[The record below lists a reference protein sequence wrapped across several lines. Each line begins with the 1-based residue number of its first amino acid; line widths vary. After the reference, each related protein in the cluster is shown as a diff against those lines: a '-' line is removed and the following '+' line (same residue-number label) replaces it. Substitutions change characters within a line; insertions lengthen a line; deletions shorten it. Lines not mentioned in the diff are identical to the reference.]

1 MKKIT
6 YILFLFAFI
15 TNVSFAQTTENF
27 EDETAHATSFTSN
40 SQTFNVTSSNET
52 YNIFVTGTSDSGTT
66 NTCLGCGWGG
76 SSADN
81 KFLDNNGTSDGA
93 NNGTNFTIKTN
104 GGTIINVKSLYLYT
118 ATNNAV
124 SQSHSGTLTIT
135 GKLGGVTIYTI
146 TKSSGFNTNVGVA
159 NGFTLIDFATEGGNQ
174 SSNIDELVFSG
185 SGNLDYMALD
195 AFRWDFGATNT
206 APVIG
211 NTVAGQTVNDNAT
224 ITPFS
229 SITTTD
235 ADGDNLTATIT
246 LDNNA
251 KGLITGADSFNG
263 TSYVMNSR
271 SPGLMQAALQALSFN
286 PTDNRSASAEETTFT
301 VEIND
306 GTDTDSDDT
315 TTVISSAVAPTVNSV
330 SVPSNAT
337 YTAGQNLDFTVN
349 FNENIN
355 VTGTPL
361 LNLTIGSVTK
371 QAAFIGGSGSASL
384 LFRYTVQN
392 GDNDNNGIAL
402 GSLALNAGTL
412 RDSGGAN
419 ANLTLNSVGNT
430 TSVLVDAVD
439 PTVTS
444 VTVPANATYIAG
456 QNLDFTVNFNENIT
470 VSTTSGTPQIAI
482 TIGATVRQASYISG
496 SGGSA
501 LLFRYT
507 VQNGDND
514 TDGIAVGTL
523 ASNGGTLRD
532 AAGNNANLTL
542 NSVGST
548 TSVLVDAS
556 APTVS
561 SVSVPSNATYIAGQN
576 LDFTV
581 NFNENITVSTT
592 SGTPQIAIT
601 IGATV
606 RQASYISG
614 SGGSALLFR
623 YTVQNGDND
632 TDGIAVGTLAS
643 NGGTLRDAAGNNANL
658 TLNSVGSTTSVLVD
672 ANVPSLSSSSPA
684 DGAVS
689 IGKSSNITLTF
700 NENIAFG
707 TGNIQ
712 VIDVTDGSNSFAIN
726 VASATTQVAING
738 AVLTINPSSDLDYNS
753 NYAIQIA
760 TTAITDASGN
770 NFAGITDN
778 TTLDFTTE
786 VAPGTGKYL
795 NFDGNDD
802 VVDMG
807 SSMSPVLDAIN
818 TFTVEAKVRTTTTTG
833 LGVIAGIYDYPS
845 TATGMQ
851 FLLRRDGANYIF
863 WIDHGTGFRNVVATG
878 AVTPN
883 VWQHVAGTWDGTNM
897 RIYVDGVLINTA
909 SEAASSFRTL
919 TGVNL
924 AIGTNA
930 HGESFTGDIDEVRI
944 WSKVR
949 TVGEILT
956 NKDGEISN
964 TETGL
969 LAYYQFNQGT
979 GEANNASVTN
989 LTDNSVNNYTG
1000 TLSNFAL
1007 SGISSNWLSPALIWT
1022 GATDNNWD
1030 TATNWNKSVLPSSA
1044 ADVTIPGSLSNYPTA
1059 TNAVTINSLNVASGA
1074 SIIANNTFTTT
1085 TSATYSRNLTGSRW
1099 YMMGAPVVGE
1109 TYDNTWAAANSIAT
1123 GSTSS
1128 SNYGVSTYDFQQ
1140 NDATTGS
1147 WTYLQTNNTN
1157 NGTFINGKG
1166 YGIIRSGN
1174 GDVSFTGTGINNTQV
1189 NISTSVLNGTY
1200 HLIANPFL
1208 GYVSIDDIFLDN
1220 DELQELDTDLFFWD
1234 GSSYIT
1240 RSSGA
1245 DSSFEIAPGQGFF
1258 IRSVDAFDFEFN
1270 YARVSHNN
1278 SDTFGKSSNQRPEI
1292 HLFVSEGSKKASAR
1306 VLYIDGTTKGYDAG
1320 YDGKL
1325 FGGVAHSFAIYS
1337 DLIESDG
1344 KKYQSQSLPNQDYES
1359 MVIPI
1364 GVIAAAGKEITFTT
1378 EVLNIPSGLNVYL
1391 EDRQNN
1397 TFTKLN
1403 EANAN
1408 YKVTLSEKL
1417 DGIGRFYLH
1426 TASKALSNPSEIL
1439 TSVRIYKTNN
1449 TNLRIAGLQNGEA
1462 TVKLFTLLGK
1472 QVLAKSFIANGTKN
1486 IALPNLASGIYIVK
1500 LENKAGSLSKKII
1513 LE

>member
-146 TKSSGFNTNVGVA
+146 TKSSGFNTNVDVA

-444 VTVPANATYIAG
+444 VTVPA
-456 QNLDFTVNFNENIT
+456 
-470 VSTTSGTPQIAI
+470 
-482 TIGATVRQASYISG
+482 
-496 SGGSA
+496 
-501 LLFRYT
+501 
-507 VQNGDND
+507 
-514 TDGIAVGTL
+514 
-523 ASNGGTLRD
+523 
-532 AAGNNANLTL
+532 
-542 NSVGST
+542 
-548 TSVLVDAS
+548 
-556 APTVS
+556 
-561 SVSVPSNATYIAGQN
+561 NATYIAGQN